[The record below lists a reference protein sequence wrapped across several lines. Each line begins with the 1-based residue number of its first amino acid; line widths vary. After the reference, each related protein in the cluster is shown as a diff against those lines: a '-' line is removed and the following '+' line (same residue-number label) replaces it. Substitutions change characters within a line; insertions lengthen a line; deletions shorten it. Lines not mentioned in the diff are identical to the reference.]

1 MILKPKYLSQIW
13 FSPALQSR
21 NDLGEVVA
29 DEAEPDVV
37 GELLDDA
44 TQRVLC
50 VVSHRVGLVQND
62 LAENILGSILKN
74 INKSEE
80 I

>member
-1 MILKPKYLSQIW
+1 MARVAKSGL
-13 FSPALQSR
+13 SPALQSR

-50 VVSHRVGLVQND
+50 VVGHRVGLVKND
-62 LAENILGSILKN
+62 LAKTIT
-74 INKSEE
+74 
-80 I
+80 